1 MATMAMCLR
10 CVTVTLLLGLL
21 AANYDSSNLV
31 EGFSGESNNNIVPNN
46 YEIRYSDFYE
56 SPHDLSVYHPTPSK
70 PSPPT
75 KAATTTESPVDCRHP
90 NVELRFTRSGL
101 RRISVGSF
109 SSPAVVKLHL
119 DDNNITEVSCGAFET
134 LPNLRILN
142 MSANEISTSRLLSF
156 GKHDFLRVLYL
167 DGNKYREENAE
178 LSEIC
183 GSLPQL
189 QELYLRN
196 DGISRFGVAITTF
209 APRLRL
215 LHLDRNRIESTEFL
229 VNVPVSLAY
238 LHMDDNRIPRIEKN
252 HLKNVEELSVS
263 GNAITQLC
271 RSDCDGNSSVLFL
284 DGAVRLRKLNAS
296 RNLITYV
303 AEDAFKDA
311 KALQQL
317 DLSGNRIEKFA
328 SFVFHTLETIT
339 DLRLSNNRLTS
350 VPSISSLVHLRHLD
364 LSGNQIITISCESFQ
379 FLKKLETLL
388 LANNLLNRMSVDHF
402 KKMISL
408 RTMDLSGNQFIDL
421 PTKLLS
427 NSPSLRVLRFRNNKI
442 KDLAPLREEQSSSI
456 FELHLQENPLLH
468 VRVAMLHPGRLPHL
482 VLYLKDAN
490 ERYCADDD
498 DEGNKDDDKDSDEDS
513 WT

>member
-1 MATMAMCLR
+1 MKWQRWRCVYDVSPLR
-10 CVTVTLLLGLL
+10 CCSVCWLPIMIVAILWRVLAVNPTITLYLTIMRYDIRTSMNHLTTYPSIIQLPANRLRLQKRPPPLNLQLIAGTPMWSCDSRDQACGGSALGPSV
-21 AANYDSSNLV
+21 ARQWSSC
-31 EGFSGESNNNIVPNN
+31 
-46 YEIRYSDFYE
+46 
-56 SPHDLSVYHPTPSK
+56 TW
-70 PSPPT
+70 
-75 KAATTTESPVDCRHP
+75 TTTISP
-90 NVELRFTRSGL
+90 
-101 RRISVGSF
+101 
-109 SSPAVVKLHL
+109 
-119 DDNNITEVSCGAFET
+119 
-134 LPNLRILN
+134 
-142 MSANEISTSRLLSF
+142 RLLSF